1 MGTGASISVLNL
13 AFSGDATHA
22 QTRER
27 GIGRGWSSAPPPPP
41 SGARGS
47 TDTAGPPRGPES
59 PKGRAPGPAAPRTPE
74 GGGAGPRGR
83 PAAPTLPVS
92 SRLRDTRNGPWVVFW
107 GDAYGICLSLLKF

>member
-41 SGARGS
+41 RGLGAPPTPRARPVAQS
-47 TDTAGPPRGPES
+47 RQKAGLLALQHPAPPRVAV
-59 PKGRAPGPAAPRTPE
+59 RDPE
-74 GGGAGPRGR
+74 GGPPPQPSQS
-83 PAAPTLPVS
+83 PA
-92 SRLRDTRNGPWVVFW
+92 D
-107 GDAYGICLSLLKF
+107 